1 MTGVMKQKVCMAAAI
16 CIAIAGTLLFSFQR
30 AQEVEAKV
38 GKTQQALAEE
48 VFRFHVVA
56 DSDSREDQAVIHNGT
71 AQIIGVSD
79 LEDAARTA
87 KRLEEEGIDCIELC
101 GAFREEGARA
111 VIEATGNRIP
121 VGYVTHL
128 PEQDDVYRKAFAGK

>member
-1 MTGVMKQKVCMAAAI
+1 MRFAFLIM
-16 CIAIAGTLLFSFQR
+16 
-30 AQEVEAKV
+30 
-38 GKTQQALAEE
+38 GK
-48 VFRFHVVA
+48 F
-56 DSDSREDQAVIHNGT
+56 DSREDQAVIHNGT
-71 AQIIGVSD
+71 ARIIGVSD

-128 PEQDDVYRKAFAGK
+128 PEQDDIYWLLVND

>member
-1 MTGVMKQKVCMAAAI
+1 MRFAFLI
-16 CIAIAGTLLFSFQR
+16 R
-30 AQEVEAKV
+30 
-38 GKTQQALAEE
+38 GK
-48 VFRFHVVA
+48 F
-56 DSDSREDQAVIHNGT
+56 DSREDQAVIHNGT
-71 AQIIGVSD
+71 ARIIGVSD

>member
-1 MTGVMKQKVCMAAAI
+1 MRFAFLIM
-16 CIAIAGTLLFSFQR
+16 
-30 AQEVEAKV
+30 
-38 GKTQQALAEE
+38 GK
-48 VFRFHVVA
+48 F
-56 DSDSREDQAVIHNGT
+56 DSREDQAVIHNGT
-71 AQIIGVSD
+71 ARIIGVSD

-87 KRLEEEGIDCIELC
+87 KRLEEELC

>member
-1 MTGVMKQKVCMAAAI
+1 MRFAFLIM
-16 CIAIAGTLLFSFQR
+16 
-30 AQEVEAKV
+30 
-38 GKTQQALAEE
+38 GK
-48 VFRFHVVA
+48 F
-56 DSDSREDQAVIHNGT
+56 DSREDQAVIHNGT
-71 AQIIGVSD
+71 ARIIGVSD

-128 PEQDDVYRKAFAGK
+128 PLFLNGPVLYTGFWLTIETAGVIFFNELLDLVCG

>member
-1 MTGVMKQKVCMAAAI
+1 MRFAFLIM
-16 CIAIAGTLLFSFQR
+16 
-30 AQEVEAKV
+30 
-38 GKTQQALAEE
+38 GK
-48 VFRFHVVA
+48 F
-56 DSDSREDQAVIHNGT
+56 DSREDQAVIHNGT
-71 AQIIGVSD
+71 ARIIGVSD

-128 PEQDDVYRKAFAGK
+128 PEQDDVYRKAGSPLFLNGPVLYTGFWLTIETAGVIFFNELLDLVCG